1 MPGLILQALGACRVQ
16 NAGKES
22 MTHYRRTALG
32 VAFLVSSLLATA
44 TLAEVPAGWT
54 EADMSAAKVREL
66 QTSLMVA
73 ALRCRAGGMDIV
85 DSYNDF
91 IAAARPQISAANAQL
106 KAHFMAAGPI
116 DGQRDYDRYTTAL
129 ANYYGADETTPQ
141 RCDEAASMARE
152 AAAAG
157 GNLPLLAARAIP
169 IAAFASATDEA
180 EDLIPDPKYGHA
192 VEWRDNRLGDRY
204 ASWNRNYDRD
214 GGGPVYDDGWGR
226 SSESDRGYYRED
238 DRTDYG
244 DHDRYA
250 SRDDTDYDR
259 GRGAYSDDRDARSN
273 DLDVSEDVHEIGDD
287 RY

>member
-1 MPGLILQALGACRVQ
+1 MPRIILQALGAFRVQ
-16 NAGKES
+16 TAGNGS

-32 VAFLVSSLLATA
+32 AAFLVSSLLSTVA
-44 TLAEVPAGWT
+44 LAETPAGWT
-54 EADMSAAKVREL
+54 EADISAAKVREL

-91 IAAARPQISAANAQL
+91 IAAARPQINAANSQL

-116 DGQRDYDRYTTAL
+116 VGQRDYDRYTTAL

-169 IAAFASATDEA
+169 IAAFAAATNEA
-180 EDLIPDPKYGHA
+180 DDLIPNPKYGQA
-192 VEWRDNRLGDRY
+192 VQWRDSRLGDRY
-204 ASWNRNYDRD
+204 ASWNR
-214 GGGPVYDDGWGR
+214 
-226 SSESDRGYYRED
+226 
-238 DRTDYG
+238 DY
-244 DHDRYA
+244 
-250 SRDDTDYDR
+250 
-259 GRGAYSDDRDARSN
+259 
-273 DLDVSEDVHEIGDD
+273 
-287 RY
+287 